1 MLLFL
6 SSLLSMIYYYYDTI
20 VLLLSVEVSVSRLLD
35 LDTVYDV
42 RG

>member
-1 MLLFL
+1 
-6 SSLLSMIYYYYDTI
+6 MIYYYYDTI